1 MIIQITGVTSGT
13 SPYDVFLCD
22 TGYTSCFLISGS
34 CQIPPTVV
42 VNTDYFFPNYYY
54 VGLKL
59 VDTNGCIFTQN
70 QVCIP
75 APTPTPTV
83 SPTPTSTPTSTP
95 TPTTSPTPTPTPTP
109 GLTVNLWDQYRYG
122 NSGPFTS
129 FNTVANFSQASTLF
143 CSLWSGT
150 SSFAG
155 SGARYDGTLG
165 VGTYLGNFF
174 TSTPFNNGNYV
185 IGNFPGISGSTIYW
199 VEITGGT
206 GIISFYQQI
215 PPTCPTPTPTPTS
228 TPTPTPTSTPTS
240 TPTPT
245 PTATT
250 DPKFVIANS
259 FDSDDYYVYDVG
271 TNTET
276 GPITLSGFTQIGS
289 IANTNTKFWINPPDG
304 AIDEWNLTLSPVVA
318 TYNRGITNPLTYS
331 TVQGLEAFND
341 GRLIASLYVSGD
353 GETQI
358 FEVNISSSAAT
369 YTKITAL
376 TGALSGNPFIY
387 DIALS
392 TTGDFIVLGGNGVS
406 SYLQQYVYSANSTL
420 DFELN
425 ISSSIPSP
433 IGIIG
438 YNNYIYVMSS
448 DGGGLYK
455 VNLTTPYG
463 ITLAQTSP
471 RVYASTSQSPGSV
484 TTAFIS

>member
-1 MIIQITGVTSGT
+1 
-13 SPYDVFLCD
+13 
-22 TGYTSCFLISGS
+22 
-34 CQIPPTVV
+34 
-42 VNTDYFFPNYYY
+42 
-54 VGLKL
+54 
-59 VDTNGCIFTQN
+59 
-70 QVCIP
+70 
-75 APTPTPTV
+75 
-83 SPTPTSTPTSTP
+83 
-95 TPTTSPTPTPTPTP
+95 
-109 GLTVNLWDQYRYG
+109 
-122 NSGPFTS
+122 
-129 FNTVANFSQASTLF
+129 VANFSQASALF
-143 CSLWSGT
+143 CTIWSGGT
-150 SSFAG
+150 PQFIGG
-155 SGARYDGTLG
+155 SARYDGTLG
-165 VGTYLGNFF
+165 IGTYLGIFAD
-174 TSTPFNNGNYV
+174 STPFPNGNYA
-185 IGNFPGISGSTIYW
+185 IGNFPSTSGNTVYW

-206 GIISFYQQI
+206 GIIAFYQQI

-228 TPTPTPTSTPTS
+228 TPTPTPTSTPTPTPTATIS
-240 TPTPT
+240 PTPT

-318 TYNRGITNPLTYS
+318 TYNRGISNFQTYS
-331 TVQGLEAFND
+331 GRQGLEAFND

-358 FEVNISSSAAT
+358 FEVGIASSAAT

-376 TGALSGNPFIY
+376 TGALSGNPLIY

-392 TTGDFIVLGGNGVS
+392 TTGDFIVLGSNGDS
-406 SYLQQYVYSANSTL
+406 SYLQQYVYSASSTL

-425 ISSSIPSP
+425 ISASVLTP

-438 YNNYIYVMSS
+438 YADKIHVMDTNSK
-448 DGGGLYK
+448 LYRID
-455 VNLTTPYG
+455 L
-463 ITLAQTSP
+463 TSP
-471 RVYASTSQSPGSV
+471 YTITEIQTAPRGYGYTSQSPGSV